1 MDKNNRAQLTVY
13 FNDADSRRLHGRV
26 KRLAK
31 KNHRSMS
38 AEVVS
43 LIEIALNLT
52 DETAVRESVMA
63 TGGPVIALYREGLDH
78 EL

>member
-1 MDKNNRAQLTVY
+1 MDKNDRAQLTVY

-38 AEVVS
+38 AEVVR
-43 LIEIALNLT
+43 LIEIALNFT
-52 DETAVRESVMA
+52 DEVGVTNA
-63 TGGPVIALYREGLDH
+63 TTLTEGKSK
-78 EL
+78 